1 MSTTSSYISELIN
14 QNKDLWEAG
23 VTHQFM
29 DDICND
35 TLSVDR
41 FRDFLVQVR
50 FISHEGIRG
59 LLCRMLADAHDPN
72 MVKNLTSHIQAL
84 QSDGEH
90 FTNVGEC
97 LKSLGVTDPT
107 QEEQMP
113 ATEALCDYFFKIGV
127 LGSNHE
133 KLLAVTT
140 FVELSNARF
149 EAARKKGKI
158 PNNPITSKWFH
169 DHSQAVMNPWLHYLR
184 TALDKSVEK
193 GATHPASHSIHTD
206 KMIFRRVIQWTIL
219 VCDSTTNRGIMEW
232 PESKFYHKAAMTE
245 AAARVRGT

>member
-14 QNKDLWEAG
+14 QNKDLWETG
-23 VTHQFM
+23 VGHKFM
-29 DDICND
+29 DDICED

-41 FRDFLVQVR
+41 FQDFLVQIR
-50 FISHEGIRG
+50 FVSHEGVRG
-59 LLCRMLADAHDPN
+59 LLCRLLADSHDPN
-72 MVKNLTSHIQAL
+72 MIKNLTKHIQAL

-97 LKSLGVTDPT
+97 LKSLGVVDPT
-107 QEEQMP
+107 QEEKIP

-127 LGSNHE
+127 LGSCHE
-133 KLLAVTT
+133 RLLAVTT

-149 EAARKKGKI
+149 EAARKKGKV

-184 TALDKSVEK
+184 AALDASV
-193 GATHPASHSIHTD
+193 APVSHSVHTD
-206 KMIFRRVIQWTIL
+206 KVIFRRVIQWTIL
-219 VCDSTTNRGIMEW
+219 LCDSATNRGIMEW
-232 PESKFYHKAAMTE
+232 PESKFYHKTAIGE
-245 AAARVRGT
+245 ASAARVRGT